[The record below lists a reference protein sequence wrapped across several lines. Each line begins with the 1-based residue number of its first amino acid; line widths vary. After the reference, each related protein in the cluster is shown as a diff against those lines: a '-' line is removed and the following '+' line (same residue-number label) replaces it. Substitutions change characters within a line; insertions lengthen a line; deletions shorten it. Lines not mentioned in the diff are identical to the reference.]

1 MTLYPTFGSNP
12 GGIFDFRHLRVGFGT
27 SGSRFLAS
35 SSQIWAMGVRIC
47 VLGVDFG
54 PMRVNFGY
62 LGDDFLTS
70 ASRFWAYESH
80 FRAYGSSFL
89 WRISALFFEFE
100 ASGSNF

>member
-1 MTLYPTFGSNP
+1 MTFYPTFGSNP

-70 ASRFWAYESH
+70 GSRFWAYEPVRREPVRPDFFNTH
-80 FRAYGSSFL
+80 FF
-89 WRISALFFEFE
+89 
-100 ASGSNF
+100 